1 MNLIRLPLE
10 GVSNARELGGYP
22 CLKGFTKYKSF
33 LRTDDLSR
41 LTEKDIQT
49 LLAYGI
55 TSVIDLR
62 SKSELLKLPNPF
74 ADGVKGIN
82 YINIPLMND
91 DVASPDFTRLVLDNA
106 EGYLKQAYI
115 DMINNSQRAV
125 CDIFRFIAGQNE
137 GCTVFHCTA
146 GKDRTGI
153 IAALLLGLAGV
164 SHADILANYAVSY
177 IYLRENKPFVEG
189 LSSFSRALMYS
200 NIENFEPALELVEEH
215 YKGYEQYLLKTGL
228 TKDELQKI
236 YQRLVNEVAQSKT
249 L

>member
-1 MNLIRLPLE
+1 MINLIRLPLE

-41 LTEKDIQT
+41 LTEKDVQT
-49 LLAYGI
+49 LLAYGV

-62 SKSELLKLPNPF
+62 SKSELLKLPNPL
-74 ADGVKGIN
+74 ADRVREVN

-91 DVASPDFTRLVLDNA
+91 EVASPDFTRLVLDNA

-125 CDIFRFIAGQNE
+125 YDIFRFIAEQNK
-137 GCTVFHCTA
+137 GCILFHCTA

-164 SHADILANYAVSY
+164 SRADILANYVVSY

-200 NIENFEPALELVEEH
+200 NIENFEPALDLIEKH
-215 YKGYEQYLLKTGL
+215 YHGYEQYLLTTGL
-228 TKDELQKI
+228 TKSELLTI
-236 YQRLVNEVAQSKT
+236 YQRIVDEVTQN
-249 L
+249 